1 MAARQRGMT
10 GGGGC
15 SVGVR
20 SGAGEKERRAGE
32 VRDSSGVVGV
42 AFIGAGDGRQGGG
55 EGRLNGRSNGGGGE
69 WRLRPL
75 KLGLKGDNYCGVMEE
90 GRGLQVGRTRRPGRS
105 SVAVASEKMGGGS
118 RSRKKMA
125 KAVSR
130 KYAFVAGTCVPSGAR
145 AYWAD
150 RPAGP
155 RTVTVQL
162 GPRMRVGRWASRV
175 EKGEEG

>member
-1 MAARQRGMT
+1 MHEIKIRVLHKIYKR
-10 GGGGC
+10 
-15 SVGVR
+15 
-20 SGAGEKERRAGE
+20 
-32 VRDSSGVVGV
+32 VVVV

-105 SVAVASEKMGGGS
+105 SVAVASKKMGGGS

-125 KAVSR
+125 KAV
-130 KYAFVAGTCVPSGAR
+130 F
-145 AYWAD
+145 
-150 RPAGP
+150 
-155 RTVTVQL
+155 
-162 GPRMRVGRWASRV
+162 
-175 EKGEEG
+175 